1 MKDIK
6 DFDKVYNYYDK
17 FMNKFN
23 LYKLQE
29 VKDAANINENEVI
42 VDIGGGTG
50 KLAQYICD
58 SCKTVYV
65 LDESDKMLSKVNQR
79 KNLICVN
86 GDALKTPFE
95 SNSIDTVILSDVFH
109 HIKEQKELVI
119 EIRRILKDN
128 GKLVMLDFNRKH
140 IRTRLL
146 RAFEFIFFG
155 RLFFRTKDEVRI
167 LLEKYFHI
175 SKDYDKDYYFI
186 FVGEKYDK

>member
-6 DFDKVYNYYDK
+6 DFDKVYNYYDR

-50 KLAQYICD
+50 KLAKYICD
-58 SCKTVYV
+58 SCKMVYV
-65 LDESDKMLSKVNQR
+65 LDESNKMLSKVNR
-79 KNLICVN
+79 TKNLICIN

-95 SNSIDTVILSDVFH
+95 SNSIDIVILSDVFH

-119 EIRRILKDN
+119 EIRRILKD
-128 GKLVMLDFNRKH
+128 GGRLVILDFNRKH

-146 RAFEFIFFG
+146 RAFEFILFG

-167 LLEKYFHI
+167 LLEKYFYI
-175 SKDYDKDYYFI
+175 SKVSDNGYYFI